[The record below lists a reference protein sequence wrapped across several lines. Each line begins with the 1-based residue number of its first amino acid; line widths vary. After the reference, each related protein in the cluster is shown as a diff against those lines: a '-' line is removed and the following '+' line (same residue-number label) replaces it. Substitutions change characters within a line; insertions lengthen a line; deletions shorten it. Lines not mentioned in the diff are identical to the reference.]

1 MQYRTSSRNWMK
13 TPLVQHRGTTG
24 HCLSCLKVGWV
35 GELWT
40 NWKDDT
46 SCVLVL
52 AFETP
57 MPFGAAKKFIGR
69 KLARQQFVQKWN
81 SSAGFRT
88 RLKLPTSRLAYRW
101 IGAAKA
107 LSLPNSR
114 IAALHQ
120 FGTHIGVTVLARLC
134 GHDRGLLGA

>member
-1 MQYRTSSRNWMK
+1 MK

-114 IAALHQ
+114 IAALRQ
-120 FGTHIGVTVLARLC
+120 CGTPLKMSLC
-134 GHDRGLLGA
+134 SAVRSHHSALDRQQVMQ